1 MGLGGF
7 GRGARLEL
15 RRTRVT
21 ETRHVTRAHGHGRV
35 SLEMN
40 DVYRLD
46 SGYESRGGARAPAR
60 RFIIRRAYTRC
71 VRDMILCL
79 VSVVARGHAHGDES
93 GEERA
98 QCMRVPFINLQDTRD
113 ALRST
118 PRPQPPNQGRAG
130 SLSLSPSGCVWRALA
145 HGHPISFAAMSGA
158 GAPLSSAWSAPSARP
173 SRPGCRAV
181 GRRAQ
186 AWRQHPHCLQL
197 RLVCARH

>member
-1 MGLGGF
+1 VGLGGF
-7 GRGARLEL
+7 GRGVRLEL

-71 VRDMILCL
+71 VRDMPLCL

-113 ALRST
+113 SVAT
-118 PRPQPPNQGRAG
+118 PRPSPAQTLYNTCVTITRRPAHHQTPPRTHAARAG
-130 SLSLSPSGCVWRALA
+130 DRHARALVVLLFHA
-145 HGHPISFAAMSGA
+145 R
-158 GAPLSSAWSAPSARP
+158 SSPCMCVRACTVR
-173 SRPGCRAV
+173 GC
-181 GRRAQ
+181 GG
-186 AWRQHPHCLQL
+186 
-197 RLVCARH
+197 